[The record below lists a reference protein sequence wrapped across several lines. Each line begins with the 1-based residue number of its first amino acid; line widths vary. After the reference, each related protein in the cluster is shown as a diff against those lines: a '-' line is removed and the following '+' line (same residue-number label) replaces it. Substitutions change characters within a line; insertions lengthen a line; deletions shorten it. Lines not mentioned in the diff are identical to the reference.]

1 VARGRGRGS
10 AARSGVAERHAKTKR
25 MQEHQGLAANTREK
39 KPCHV
44 PRKVEGGGGVKPRD
58 VGRWAMEQWWRS
70 QLRRDDGAVDDG
82 WQASGRRR
90 QWVTD
95 CITQIT
101 PTY

>member
-1 VARGRGRGS
+1 
-10 AARSGVAERHAKTKR
+10 
-25 MQEHQGLAANTREK
+25 
-39 KPCHV
+39 
-44 PRKVEGGGGVKPRD
+44 
-58 VGRWAMEQWWRS
+58 MEQWWRS

-101 PTY
+101 PTYWKRDAKTPWPGVVLWSRPSMLC